1 MWCDR
6 LNVKQSRGEA
16 PMWTSSVANAR
27 MAKVTHSCSRKGSQW
42 GLLEK
47 LPKESSQHD
56 RKRAH
61 LCGAPVV
68 PGTVHPCLSGSCVLR
83 GYVVQHRYGQICVAH
98 CGGFRALVQPPEL
111 SVSGPLDNFT
121 MQILWSLL
129 QRWESKSHGSAVVMS
144 SQWQVQDSN
153 PVCCQAWA
161 FSAMTQPSLHQKL
174 GRPKLWSCLWETA
187 FMEGITGYW
196 GHSSGVVF
204 LPNINFIG
212 TITMSS
218 LSPAKSLASKTVP
231 GN

>member
-1 MWCDR
+1 MHHGKEIPQPYTLVGMVAVAAGTEPSKHFLSLSPFPIHNSLMKRGHWLTTEDPDC
-6 LNVKQSRGEA
+6 LNI
-16 PMWTSSVANAR
+16 
-27 MAKVTHSCSRKGSQW
+27 
-42 GLLEK
+42 
-47 LPKESSQHD
+47 
-56 RKRAH
+56 
-61 LCGAPVV
+61 
-68 PGTVHPCLSGSCVLR
+68 
-83 GYVVQHRYGQICVAH
+83 IC
-98 CGGFRALVQPPEL
+98 
-111 SVSGPLDNFT
+111 
-121 MQILWSLL
+121 
-129 QRWESKSHGSAVVMS
+129 KVMS

-161 FSAMTQPSLHQKL
+161 FSAMTQPLLHQKL